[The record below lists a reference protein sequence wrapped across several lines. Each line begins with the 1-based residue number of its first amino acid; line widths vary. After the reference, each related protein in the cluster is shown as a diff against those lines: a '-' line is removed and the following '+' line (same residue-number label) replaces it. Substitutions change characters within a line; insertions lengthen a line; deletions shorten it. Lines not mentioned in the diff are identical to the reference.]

1 MAEHESIC
9 LKTPTVSLISM
20 YVHTPGQQSIK
31 IFARAAAGS
40 ITKGL
45 EFVVN
50 TTLIR
55 STLTSENQFIQMK
68 LSRLCHF
75 QFVL

>member
-9 LKTPTVSLISM
+9 LKTPTVSLIFM

-31 IFARAAAGS
+31 IFARAGS

-45 EFVVN
+45 LFVVN